1 MALKG
6 LSPIILFQLYKKIPS
21 AAAASA
27 LSKIPLVADVS
38 ASIKATYAVIPL
50 YLDEQLT
57 GIMVDTE
64 SKNIDIE
71 TKPDGL
77 SSGEPGPVNQKPLG
91 SITTVNLI
99 AKRDSVG
106 LTILLALSEV
116 LLDKT
121 VSEEFEITYMNGAI
135 TVFGGLI
142 HSFSFDQG
150 GNDDLLKLKLEISRG
165 RPKTSSVA
173 VEQDPNA
180 ARLGTAGATPPANA
194 ATVSSSSAGNAGKS
208 VVQPGIPNSGGT

>member
-1 MALKG
+1 VALNG
-6 LSPIILFQLYKKIPS
+6 LSPIILFQLYKKVP
-21 AAAASA
+21 AAAPATQ
-27 LSKIPLVADVS
+27 SKIPLISDITAAV
-38 ASIKATYAVIPL
+38 KATYAVIPL

-77 SSGEPGPVNQKPLG
+77 TSGEAGPVNQKPLG

-106 LTILLALSEV
+106 LTILLALSE
-116 LLDKT
+116 LILDKV
-121 VSEEFEITYMNGAI
+121 VSKEFEVTYMNGAI

-165 RPKTSSVA
+165 QPKSNSVA

-180 ARLGTAGATPPANA
+180 TRLASTGATPPTNA
-194 ATVSSSSAGNAGKS
+194 PTVSPSTAGNAGKS
-208 VVQPGIPNSGGT
+208 VIQPNVSVVRP